1 MKFVLSLILGIMILI
16 SNLNTSPVLAVDL
29 NNGEKVFNI
38 NCAGCHINGGNIIRR
53 GKNLKKKAL
62 EKNKVDSMEA
72 IINLVTNGKN
82 NMSSYQDKL
91 TKEQI
96 ENVAAYVLKQA
107 ENNWK

>member
-1 MKFVLSLILGIMILI
+1 MKFAWALILGILILI
-16 SNLNTSPVLAVDL
+16 SNINPVFAVDL
-29 NNGEKVFNI
+29 NDGEKVFRI
-38 NCAGCHINGGNIIRR
+38 TCAGCHINGGNIVRR
-53 GKNLKKKAL
+53 GKNLKLKTL
-62 EKNKVDSMEA
+62 QKNKIDNMES

>member
-1 MKFVLSLILGIMILI
+1 MKFAWALILGILILI
-16 SNLNTSPVLAVDL
+16 SNINPVFAVDL
-29 NNGEKVFNI
+29 NDGEKVFSI
-38 NCAGCHINGGNIIRR
+38 TCAGCHINGGNIVRR
-53 GKNLKKKAL
+53 GKNLKLKTL
-62 EKNKVDSMEA
+62 QKNKIDNMES

>member
-1 MKFVLSLILGIMILI
+1 MKFVLALILEILI
-16 SNLNTSPVLAVDL
+16 LINNINPVFAIDL
-29 NNGEKVFNI
+29 NDGEKVFST
-38 NCAGCHINGGNIIRR
+38 NCAGCHINGGNIVRR
-53 GKNLKKKAL
+53 SKNLKLKTL
-62 EKNKVDSMEA
+62 QKNKIDNMES